1 MSELQEELASALLR
15 LEPRHRELLDWFQA
29 HAGEKV
35 PWSAFSD
42 PDFRLASLAKG
53 IYKPSGMKYTLSV
66 KQTLA
71 YPYADS
77 VPVFHEGGGWLYQY
91 HQEEMGRGDPAQL
104 STNRSLTQCMRDDVP
119 VGVII
124 QLSRKPEPTFYR
136 VWGLALVRYYMDG
149 VFLLEGL
156 SITQPATQLSD
167 DIQELSLR
175 KVAEGQEPYGAPG
188 LG

>member
-1 MSELQEELASALLR
+1 MSELKQEFANALLR
-15 LEPRHRELLDWFQA
+15 LESRHRHLLEWFQE
-29 HAGEKV
+29 HAGEQV
-35 PWSAFSD
+35 AWSAFSN

-71 YPYADS
+71 SPYADS
-77 VPVFHEGGGWLYQY
+77 TPAHHEEGGWLYQY
-91 HQEEMGRGDPAQL
+91 HQEDIGRGDPIQL

-136 VWGLALVRYYMDG
+136 VWGLAFVRYYMDG

-156 SITQPATQLSD
+156 SITQPVTQLSD
-167 DIQELSLR
+167 DIQELSLH
-175 KVAEGQEPYGAPG
+175 KAAEGREPYGNSG
-188 LG
+188 S